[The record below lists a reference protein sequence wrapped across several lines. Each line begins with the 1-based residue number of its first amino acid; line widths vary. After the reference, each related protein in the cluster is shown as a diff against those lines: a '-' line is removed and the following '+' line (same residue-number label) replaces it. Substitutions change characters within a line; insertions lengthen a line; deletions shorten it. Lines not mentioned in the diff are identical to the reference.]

1 MAGRTSCRSNARLD
15 EIGPGD
21 GVSQFDVVKD
31 EKTSFV
37 SEEADCAYDLW
48 LPLGRILL
56 RETTLPVRQVGAGV
70 SPTLDAGFKLLLPT
84 EMSRSR
90 CVVSTRQ
97 RKKTGKSRQTSSES
111 EDVFD
116 HTAQ

>member
-1 MAGRTSCRSNARLD
+1 LD
-15 EIGPGD
+15 EISPSD

-70 SPTLDAGFKLLLPT
+70 SPTLDAEF
-84 EMSRSR
+84 
-90 CVVSTRQ
+90 
-97 RKKTGKSRQTSSES
+97 
-111 EDVFD
+111 
-116 HTAQ
+116 